1 MKRVLYLLA
10 TITFGACSFDTP
22 AGITCDSEGE
32 VVNGRVCKDG
42 LWIRTDEPDMAS
54 DGDVTTDQDVP
65 DQEIPDQGQ
74 PDQSE
79 DMPDLCVPQTQEE
92 LCERLEFNCGETTA
106 ENNCGETVPIDCG
119 PPCVAPLV
127 CGINSPNVC
136 GCSGTDEAELCAT
149 AGAEC
154 GMIEVMDPNCGV
166 MRMIGCGP
174 CQDPESCGAGGEN
187 NQCACVSESREEFCT
202 RLGAAC
208 GSVTA
213 PDNCNI
219 ERTYNCGGCTDPQT
233 CGGGGTPNQCGCS
246 EATICDELGYQCGTR
261 DISLI
266 CPNLTNNVVCGSC
279 GANGNCD
286 AGNLCVCDTGYTF
299 RNDSCQDINEC
310 STNNGGCDA
319 NATCANTD
327 GGFTCSCNAGF
338 TGDGFTCNPTAPTIT
353 QTVEGSSTLND
364 SVTTGSMTNNADPA
378 LFLAFISLATN
389 SREVTDVQG
398 LGLTWSKVGEVCS
411 RHDQQ
416 TLALWSTRGVA
427 QSGTITAILSDSPYS
442 STITV
447 VRVDGGDQSPG
458 SADVIFRNQNGISC
472 GGGNNPES
480 SYSFDVPSPDAN
492 ALAVSVTSSLGV
504 SHTPGS
510 GWTAHSDVTAISTR
524 SSAQAVMTRTTDAS
538 GTTTV
543 SGSFGLST
551 LWANITVLVPRP

>member
-10 TITFGACSFDTP
+10 TITLGACSFDTP

-32 VVNGRVCKDG
+32 VVNGRICQDG
-42 LWIRTDEPDMAS
+42 LWIRTDEPDMAT

-79 DMPDLCVPQTQEE
+79 DMPDLCVPETQEE

-119 PPCVAPLV
+119 TCDDPLV

-136 GCSGTDEAELCAT
+136 GCSGTDEAALCAT

-166 MRMIGCGP
+166 MRMISCGT
-174 CQDPESCGAGGEN
+174 CQDPESCGAAGQN
-187 NQCACVSESREEFCT
+187 NQCACVSESEEEFCS

-213 PDNCNI
+213 LDNCNI

-246 EATICDELGYQCGTR
+246 EATICDELNYQCGTR
-261 DISLI
+261 DISLL
-266 CPNLTNNVVCGSC
+266 CPNLTNDVACGSC
-279 GANGNCD
+279 GANGSCD

-310 STNNGGCDA
+310 STNNGGCDS
-319 NATCANTD
+319 NATCANTP

-338 TGDGFTCNPTAPTIT
+338 SGDGFSCSPTAPTIT
-353 QTVEGSSTLND
+353 QTVEGSAGFAD

-378 LFLAFISLATN
+378 LFLAFISIATD

-398 LGLTWSKVGEVCS
+398 LGLTWSEVGEVCS

-416 TLALWSTRGVA
+416 ILTLWSARGVA
-427 QSGTITAILSDSPYS
+427 QTGAVTANLSDDPFA

-447 VRVDGGDQSPG
+447 VRVDGGDQTPG
-458 SADVIFRNQNGISC
+458 SAGVILRNQNGTSC
-472 GGGNNPES
+472 GGGNNPAS
-480 SYSFDVPSPDAN
+480 SYSFDVTSPDAN
-492 ALAVSVTSSLGV
+492 ALAVSVTSSLGI

-510 GWTAHSDVTAISTR
+510 GWTAHSDVTSLSTR
-524 SSAQAVMTRTTDAS
+524 SSAQAVMTRVTDAS

-543 SGSFGLST
+543 SGTFGFST

>member
-10 TITFGACSFDTP
+10 TITLGACSFDTP

-32 VVNGRVCKDG
+32 VVNGRICQDG
-42 LWIRTDEPDMAS
+42 LWIRTDEPDMAT
-54 DGDVTTDQDVP
+54 DGDVTTDQDIP

-92 LCERLEFNCGETTA
+92 LCERLEFNCGETSA
-106 ENNCGETVPIDCG
+106 ENNCGETVPINCG
-119 PPCVAPLV
+119 TCDDPLV

-136 GCSGTDEAELCAT
+136 GCSGTDEAALCAT

-154 GMIEVMDPNCGV
+154 GMIQVMDPNCGV
-166 MRMIGCGP
+166 MRMISCGP
-174 CQDPESCGAGGEN
+174 CEDPESCGAAGQN
-187 NQCACVSESREEFCT
+187 NQCACVSESQEEFCT

-213 PDNCNI
+213 MDNCNI
-219 ERTYNCGGCTDPQT
+219 QRTYNCGDCTDPTT

-246 EATICDELGYQCGTR
+246 EATICDELGYECGTR
-261 DISLI
+261 DISLL
-266 CPNLTNNVVCGSC
+266 CPNLTNDVACGSC

-299 RNDSCQDINEC
+299 QNDSCQDINEC

-327 GGFTCSCNAGF
+327 GSFMCSCNAGF
-338 TGDGFTCNPTAPTIT
+338 SGDGFTCNPTAPTIT
-353 QTVEGSSTLND
+353 QTVEGSSALND
-364 SVTTGSMTNNADPA
+364 SVTTGSMTNNSDPA
-378 LFLAFISLATN
+378 LFLAFISIATD
-389 SREVTDVQG
+389 SREVTGVQG
-398 LGLTWSKVGEVCS
+398 LGLTWSQVGEICS

-416 TLALWSTRGVA
+416 TLALWSARGVA
-427 QSGTITAILSDSPYS
+427 QTGTVTANLSDDPFA

-447 VRVDGGDQSPG
+447 VRVDGGDQTPG
-458 SADVIFRNQNGISC
+458 SADVILRNQNGTNC

-480 SYSFDVPSPDAN
+480 TYSFDVTSPDAN

-510 GWTAHSDVTAISTR
+510 GWTAHSDVTSFSSR

-543 SGSFGLST
+543 SGSFGRST

>member
-32 VVNGRVCKDG
+32 VVNGRVCQDG
-42 LWIRTDEPDMAS
+42 LWIRTDEPDMAT
-54 DGDVTTDQDVP
+54 DGDVTTDQDLP

-79 DMPDLCVPQTQEE
+79 DMPDLCVPETQEE

-119 PPCVAPLV
+119 TCDDPLV

-136 GCSGTDEAELCAT
+136 GCSGTDEAALCAT

-154 GMIEVMDPNCGV
+154 GMIEVLDPNCGV
-166 MRMIGCGP
+166 MRMISCGS
-174 CQDPESCGAGGEN
+174 CVDPESCGAAGQN
-187 NQCACVSESREEFCT
+187 NQCACVSESEEEFCM
-202 RLGAAC
+202 RLGATC

-213 PDNCNI
+213 LDNCNI

-389 SREVTDVQG
+389 SREVIDVQG

-411 RHDQQ
+411 RNDQQ
-416 TLALWSTRGVA
+416 TLALWSARGVA
-427 QSGTITAILSDSPYS
+427 QTGTVTANLSDDPFA

-447 VRVDGGDQSPG
+447 VRVDGADPNPG
-458 SADVIFRNQNGISC
+458 SAAVRYKNQNTSGC

-480 SYSFDVPSPDAN
+480 TYSFDVASPAAN

-510 GWTAHSDVTAISTR
+510 GWTAHSDVTSFSSR